1 MKISIEKKEDG
12 KWYLNLDSDKAD
24 THYGSLYKLTRALLK
39 YAKGQN
45 L

>member
-1 MKISIEKKEDG
+1 MEDG
-12 KWYLNLDSDKAD
+12 KWHLQLSDELGTK
-24 THYGSLYKLTRALLK
+24 YGSLYKLTRALLK